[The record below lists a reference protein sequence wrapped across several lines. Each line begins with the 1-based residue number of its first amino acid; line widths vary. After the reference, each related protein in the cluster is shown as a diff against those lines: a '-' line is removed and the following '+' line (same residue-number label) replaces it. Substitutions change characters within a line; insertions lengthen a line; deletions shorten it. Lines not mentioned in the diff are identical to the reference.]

1 MHDLNM
7 GPQAF
12 HIPSWQREIV
22 SLAQIQNR
30 FEAHIAIQ
38 VAMQVNEW

>member
-1 MHDLNM
+1 MHYLNV

-12 HIPSWQREIV
+12 HIPSWQREVV
-22 SLAQIQNR
+22 SFSQIQNR

-38 VAMQVNEW
+38 VAMQVHEG